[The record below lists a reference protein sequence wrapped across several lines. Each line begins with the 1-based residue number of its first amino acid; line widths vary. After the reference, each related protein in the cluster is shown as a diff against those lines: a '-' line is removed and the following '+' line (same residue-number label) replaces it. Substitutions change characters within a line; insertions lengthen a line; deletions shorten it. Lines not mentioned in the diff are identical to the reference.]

1 MSGCLRF
8 NKKKKK
14 KKYHSTHMYSIL
26 KRSQNTAQI
35 TNLLYS
41 FSSWRLLYEF
51 KSWNKVWKKY
61 DSSTQINKSL
71 QMPTLAG
78 YSLLDS
84 YAGPRTFI
92 RSWKTKYPGTH
103 FFAPILFF
111 FTQWNIYSI
120 SKSRAIPFLMYLDP
134 PQPSHPPLYHLIM
147 TIATCL
153 PSL

>member
-1 MSGCLRF
+1 MAIIG
-8 NKKKKK
+8 NKNRTPMN
-14 KKYHSTHMYSIL
+14 S
-26 KRSQNTAQI
+26 
-35 TNLLYS
+35 NLAI
-41 FSSWRLLYEF
+41 
-51 KSWNKVWKKY
+51 KSKQKY

-111 FTQWNIYSI
+111 FTQ
-120 SKSRAIPFLMYLDP
+120 
-134 PQPSHPPLYHLIM
+134 
-147 TIATCL
+147 
-153 PSL
+153 